1 MRYYESLYIINPNYE
16 DNRLDETMKMVSEK
30 CSNYGLK
37 IINHRIW
44 GKKRLAYSIQ
54 KHKYGSFIL
63 LHFECK
69 SIEKLKEFDRFMILQ
84 NDILRNQTVVL
95 SKKPQ
100 IHTEDERKLD
110 DSSTKNNDLP
120 KEEVNNK
127 NVLIEKEGKE
137 ETKEEVEEQTKE
149 EVEEQTKEEAE
160 KETKEEVEEQ
170 TKEEVEEE
178 AKEETK
184 QESAKEEEK

>member
-1 MRYYESLYIINPNYE
+1 MSFYETLYILDPNLE
-16 DNRLDETMKMVSEK
+16 NNTLDKTMDDIGQELIKTKS
-30 CSNYGLK
+30 K

-100 IHTEDERKLD
+100 IHTEDERKLN

-127 NVLIEKEGKE
+127 NALIEKEAKE
-137 ETKEEVEEQTKE
+137 ETKEEAEE
-149 EVEEQTKEEAE
+149 
-160 KETKEEVEEQ
+160 ETK
-170 TKEEVEEE
+170 EE

>member
-30 CSNYGLK
+30 CSDYGLK

-127 NVLIEKEGKE
+127 NALIEKEAKEEAKEEAEEETKQESAKE
-137 ETKEEVEEQTKE
+137 ETKEEA
-149 EVEEQTKEEAE
+149 KEEAE
-160 KETKEEVEEQ
+160 
-170 TKEEVEEE
+170 
-178 AKEETK
+178 EETK

>member
-30 CSNYGLK
+30 CSDYGLK

-127 NVLIEKEGKE
+127 NELIEKETKEEAKE
-137 ETKEEVEEQTKE
+137 ETKEEAKE
-149 EVEEQTKEEAE
+149 ET
-160 KETKEEVEEQ
+160 
-170 TKEEVEEE
+170 
-178 AKEETK
+178 KEETK

>member
-16 DNRLDETMKMVSEK
+16 DSRIDETMKMVSEK
-30 CSNYGLK
+30 CSDYGLK

-95 SKKPQ
+95 GKKQQ
-100 IHTEDERKLD
+100 IHNEDESKRD
-110 DSSTKNNDLP
+110 DSSSKDNDLP
-120 KEEVNNK
+120 KKAVNNK
-127 NVLIEKEGKE
+127 DALIEEEVKE
-137 ETKEEVEEQTKE
+137 ETKEDIKEETEEDTKE
-149 EVEEQTKEEAE
+149 ETEEEAE
-160 KETKEEVEEQ
+160 ED
-170 TKEEVEEE
+170 
-178 AKEETK
+178 TK

>member
-1 MRYYESLYIINPNYE
+1 MRYYESLYIVNPNYE
-16 DNRLDETMKMVSEK
+16 NDRLDEVMKMVTDKLGEYKFS
-30 CSNYGLK
+30 
-37 IINHRIW
+37 IINHRSW

-127 NVLIEKEGKE
+127 NALIEKEA
-137 ETKEEVEEQTKE
+137 
-149 EVEEQTKEEAE
+149 KEEA
-160 KETKEEVEEQ
+160 
-170 TKEEVEEE
+170 
-178 AKEETK
+178 K

>member
-1 MRYYESLYIINPNYE
+1 MRYYESIYIINPNYE

-30 CSNYGLK
+30 CSDYGLK

-127 NVLIEKEGKE
+127 NALIEKEAKEEAEE
-137 ETKEEVEEQTKE
+137 ETKEETK
-149 EVEEQTKEEAE
+149 
-160 KETKEEVEEQ
+160 
-170 TKEEVEEE
+170 EE

>member
-1 MRYYESLYIINPNYE
+1 
-16 DNRLDETMKMVSEK
+16 
-30 CSNYGLK
+30 
-37 IINHRIW
+37 
-44 GKKRLAYSIQ
+44 
-54 KHKYGSFIL
+54 
-63 LHFECK
+63 
-69 SIEKLKEFDRFMILQ
+69 MILQ

-127 NVLIEKEGKE
+127 NALIEKEA
-137 ETKEEVEEQTKE
+137 
-149 EVEEQTKEEAE
+149 KEEAE
-160 KETKEEVEEQ
+160 EDT
-170 TKEEVEEE
+170 
-178 AKEETK
+178 KEETK

>member
-30 CSNYGLK
+30 CSDYGLE

-69 SIEKLKEFDRFMILQ
+69 LIEKLKEFDRFMILQ

-95 SKKPQ
+95 GKKPQ
-100 IHTEDERKLD
+100 IHNEDESKRD
-110 DSSTKNNDLP
+110 DSSSKDNDLP
-120 KEEVNNK
+120 KKAVNNK
-127 NVLIEKEGKE
+127 DALIEEEVKEDIKE
-137 ETKEEVEEQTKE
+137 ETE
-149 EVEEQTKEEAE
+149 EEAE
-160 KETKEEVEEQ
+160 ED
-170 TKEEVEEE
+170 
-178 AKEETK
+178 TK